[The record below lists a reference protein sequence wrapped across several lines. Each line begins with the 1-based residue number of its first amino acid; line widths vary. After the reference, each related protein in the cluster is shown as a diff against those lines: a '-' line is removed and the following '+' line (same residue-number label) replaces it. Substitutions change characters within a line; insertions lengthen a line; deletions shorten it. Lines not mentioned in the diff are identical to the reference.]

1 MTHPQKS
8 RAARRARHKE
18 QLRRAAR
25 RGPSE
30 DPQLHRMLASHI
42 HCGQVMQLVT
52 TGPVVANEEVVAEKA
67 DGGLLTYRCSC
78 GFSFDQRQD

>member
-1 MTHPQKS
+1 
-8 RAARRARHKE
+8 
-18 QLRRAAR
+18 
-25 RGPSE
+25 
-30 DPQLHRMLASHI
+30 MLASHI

-52 TGPVVANEEVVAEKA
+52 AGSVVPNEEVVAEKA

>member
-8 RAARRARHKE
+8 LAARRARHKE

-25 RGPSE
+25 GGPSD

-42 HCGQVMQLVT
+42 HCAQVMQLVT
-52 TGPVVANEEVVAEKA
+52 ACPVLPDEGLAEKK
-67 DGGLLTYRCSC
+67 DVGLLTYRCSC

>member
-52 TGPVVANEEVVAEKA
+52 AGPVVPNEGVAEKK
-67 DGGLLTYRCSC
+67 DIGLRTYRCLC